1 MPQPK
6 RMRSCQTPSGSTT
19 ASGSGP
25 TEPSKSRTT
34 GAVIGMSL
42 VPGAVSFEVGGKPPQ
57 NGAQQTVAD
66 MDSVPGEGEAG
77 TEIGFDFGV
86 GPAGDVVGQPVL
98 LCVSKVVE
106 PTDEVK
112 VQRTRL
118 GIAKADIFVDQH
130 FPVDETHVVSDQAP
144 AVAILEND
152 APAGGVLQ

>member
-6 RMRSCQTPSGSTT
+6 RMRSCHAPSGSTT

-34 GAVIGMSL
+34 GAVIRMSL

-66 MDSVPGEGEAG
+66 MDGVTGEGKAG
-77 TEIGFDFGV
+77 TEIGLDLRV
-86 GPAGDVVGQPVL
+86 GPAGDIVGQAALQRVGE
-98 LCVSKVVE
+98 VVE

-118 GIAKADIFVDQH
+118 WITKADVFVDEH
-130 FPVDETHVVSDQAP
+130 FPIDETHVVSDQAP
-144 AVAILEND
+144 AVAVLEND
-152 APAGGVLQ
+152 AAAGGVLQ